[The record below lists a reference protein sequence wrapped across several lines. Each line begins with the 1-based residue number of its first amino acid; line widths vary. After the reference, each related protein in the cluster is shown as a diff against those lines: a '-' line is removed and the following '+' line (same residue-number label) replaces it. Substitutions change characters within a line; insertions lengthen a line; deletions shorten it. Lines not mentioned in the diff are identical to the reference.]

1 MRILLI
7 AGLAAGVCFA
17 QEIAVKVDGKPFTVF
32 NYGKDAGKP
41 FLAPVRSASG
51 KIVTRRFPM
60 ENVAGES
67 KDHLH
72 HRGLWFSYDDVN
84 GTKLWENEPS
94 YTKPHM
100 GTEVVRSAEQ
110 KGSSIAAV
118 IEWRDEKGKVLLV
131 ENRDMVFGGDAKL
144 RTIDFHITLTA
155 AQDVTLGDTKEGA
168 FAIRLDDAFTE
179 RKGMKMVDADGRE
192 KMANIWGKRSNWVDY
207 SADLDGEKLGVA
219 MFDHPCQ
226 SAASDLLAREVIT
239 ACSRSIRSAA
249 TRSIRSRTRAAGR
262 SPPGRR
268 SSSGGGVLIHPGD
281 ATGKVADYTANTR
294 VRCARTAGLVRWTGA
309 AAPRVGE
316 GTAGHSCRRSLRRA
330 GCNE

>member
-7 AGLAAGVCFA
+7 AGLAAGACFA
-17 QEIAVKVDGKPFTVF
+17 QEIAVKVEGKPFTIF
-32 NYGKDAGKP
+32 NYGNDAGKP

-51 KIVTRRFPM
+51 KIVTRRFPL

-67 KDHLH
+67 RDHLH

-100 GTEVVRSAEQ
+100 GREVVRSADLKEGA
-110 KGSSIAAV
+110 KSSTLAAV

-155 AQDVTLGDTKEGA
+155 AQEVTLGDTKEGA

-179 RKGMKMVDADGRE
+179 RKGMKMTDADGRAS
-192 KMANIWGKRSNWVDY
+192 MANIWGKRSNWVDY
-207 SADLDGEKLGVA
+207 SAELDGEKLGVA
-219 MFDHPCQ
+219 MFDHPGNPRHPTYWH
-226 SAASDLLAREVIT
+226 ARDYGLF
-239 ACSRSIRSAA
+239 ALNPF
-249 TRSIRSRTRAAGR
+249 GR
-262 SPPGRR
+262 NAFDSKQEESNWKIPTGQKIEFRWR
-268 SSSGGGVLIHPGD
+268 VLIHPGD
-281 ATGKVADYTANTR
+281 AQSGRVADLYSEY
-294 VRCARTAGLVRWTGA
+294 AGKR
-309 AAPRVGE
+309 
-316 GTAGHSCRRSLRRA
+316 
-330 GCNE
+330 